1 MRNSCSTLG
10 HYNLLYGT
18 MLFTF
23 KQKYVIEASEVLQN
37 GSCDR
42 YNEMSYRYLTYPV
55 EPITLTE
62 EQIYYL
68 KIA

>member
-1 MRNSCSTLG
+1 
-10 HYNLLYGT
+10 